1 MDDIRETYKK
11 RRYEV
16 MTEEQIEDGNK
27 FIDYYKSAWQDKEQ
41 RGLFDKW
48 EEIDLYWEGE
58 VNLPE
63 SDSDPG
69 SNTNII
75 HPNVEGQVAM
85 LVEQNIAIMAQPQS
99 PSDMPFSK
107 TVSQILEWVKEKNK
121 LKRKLDVHER
131 RREKFGTGVFRVLF
145 DPDALNGFGLP
156 VIEPV
161 NPAYVFVD
169 PSITNV
175 YKIQDARF
183 IIETVNKSIN
193 WAKKNFDEDRA
204 NSIMPGFDIVE
215 DWGLFG
221 EDDGENDN
229 ISRDTYL
236 HLFVWIK
243 DDDGLRL
250 VQMSS
255 DGVILSDSKDE
266 EDYFPND
273 QYPYF
278 FTPLYFREGMIWGKG
293 DAELLIN
300 TQNLIDDLDDQ
311 IRINARLTGNVQ
323 KVIGKGSNIDI
334 DKWTNEPGL
343 NVPADD
349 VNDWRLVEPK
359 SMPAYIINRRQ
370 EAMNIEVQK
379 QTRFSDQMFGGQQ
392 KGVDTATEAL
402 TLQQAGSVGIDHKK
416 LLLQETLSELFE
428 YILSLIK
435 EYYTEEQAFRIT
447 EKQNEFIWFKGSSLK
462 EVPYLIP
469 ASDSYK
475 GIMRQQMEPMGQV
488 INEPE
493 YMQLGNETKEAFFD
507 VEVTV
512 GAGLPNNKAFVYT
525 VIKEVFASGAIDKV
539 TYLNLLRDYVKLP
552 IEEIPQQQMDPQL
565 MQQLMGQLTPNPNMQ
580 GLSPQ
585 GNVSQPM
592 PSQGGMMPNAL

>member
-1 MDDIRETYKK
+1 MDREIYKK

-16 MTEEQIEDGNK
+16 MDEEQITDSNR
-27 FIDYYKSAWQDKEQ
+27 FIDYYKSSWQDKEQ
-41 RGLFDKW
+41 RGLFAKW
-48 EEIDLYWEGE
+48 EELDLYWEGE
-58 VNLPE
+58 ANLPE
-63 SDSDPG
+63 SDTDPG

-75 HPNVEGQVAM
+75 HPNVEGQVAL
-85 LVEQNIAIMAQPQS
+85 LVEQNIAIMAHPQS

-156 VIEPV
+156 TIEPV
-161 NPAYVFVD
+161 NPAYIFVD
-169 PSITNV
+169 PAITDV
-175 YKIQDARF
+175 YKVQEARF
-183 IIETVNKSIN
+183 MIETVNKSIS
-193 WAKKNFDEDRA
+193 WAKKNFDEDKA
-204 NSIMPGFDIVE
+204 NAIMPGFDIVE

-221 EDDGENDN
+221 ETDGENDA

-236 HLFVWIK
+236 HLFVWTK
-243 DDDGLRL
+243 DEDGLRL

-255 DGVILSDSKDE
+255 DGVILSDSNED
-266 EDYFPND
+266 EDYFPD
-273 QYPYF
+273 DRYPYF

-311 IRINARLTGNVQ
+311 IRINARMTGNIQ

-343 NVPADD
+343 NIPADD
-349 VNDWRLVEPK
+349 INAWKLVEPK
-359 SMPAYIINRRQ
+359 PMPAYIINRRQ

-379 QTRFSDQMFGGQQ
+379 QTRFSDHMTGARQ

-402 TLQQAGSVGIDHKK
+402 TLQQAGATGIDHKK
-416 LLLQETLSELFE
+416 LLLQETLSEVFE

-435 EYYTEEQAFRIT
+435 EYYNDEQAFRIT
-447 EKQNEFIWFKGSSLK
+447 EKQNEFIWFRGSSLK

-469 ASDSYK
+469 ATESYK
-475 GIMRQQMEPMGQV
+475 QGLRQQMGEM

-493 YMQLGNETKEAFFD
+493 YMQLDGETKEAFFD
-507 VEVTV
+507 IEVTV

-525 VIKEVFASGAIDKV
+525 VIKEAFATGAIDK
-539 TYLNLLRDYVKLP
+539 TEFRDLLREYVKLP
-552 IEEIPQQQMDPQL
+552 IEEQQPVDPQL
-565 MQQLMGQLTPNPNMQ
+565 MQQQLQQLMGQVPNANMQ
-580 GLSPQ
+580 GLTPQ
-585 GNVSQPM
+585 GNLSQPM
-592 PSQGGMMPNAL
+592 PSQGGMPNAL